1 MDGKLNGII
10 IDGKVYVPTKSK
22 TDNCKYCHLKPQET
36 GVFHCIISNWCY
48 DLGEGTIFRYSQK
61 LTNKLN
67 GKWPNPDFGTPVNPR
82 IEALLDEIIQITT
95 EDQKAK

>member
-48 DLGEGTIFRYSQK
+48 DLGK
-61 LTNKLN
+61 M
-67 GKWPNPDFGTPVNPR
+67 
-82 IEALLDEIIQITT
+82 ITT
-95 EDQKAK
+95 ERYTSPIPPAPPASTAPFSASAIMPLMAQHSA

>member
-22 TDNCKYCHLKPQET
+22 TDNCKYCHLKPQER

-48 DLGEGTIFRYSQK
+48 DLGKCTIFRYSQE

-67 GKWPNPDFGTPVNPR
+67 GK
-82 IEALLDEIIQITT
+82 
-95 EDQKAK
+95 